1 MPDNEK
7 EQERAELHRTKSN
20 KLICPPAA
28 EQGSEI
34 VEEPFLFNGA
44 VVREQMFLKLAQEE
58 IVE

>member
-7 EQERAELHRTKSN
+7 ERAELHRTKSN
-20 KLICPPAA
+20 KLTCPQAT